1 MNILAGKDA
10 RTLNK
15 RKKHKDDKLMYNRTH

>member
-15 RKKHKDDKLMYNRTH
+15 RKKHKDDKLMYNRIH